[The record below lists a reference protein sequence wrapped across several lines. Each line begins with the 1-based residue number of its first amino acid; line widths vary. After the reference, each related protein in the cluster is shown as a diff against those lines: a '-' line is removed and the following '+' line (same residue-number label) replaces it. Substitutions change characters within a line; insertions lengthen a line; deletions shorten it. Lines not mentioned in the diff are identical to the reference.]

1 MEGPALPSQ
10 VSALCTP
17 RGEHCCVIH
26 PEGCPPPAALLQ
38 CCGLQGCKLHPA
50 RLHRTPCTAA
60 SCTAASLVADFFT
73 AAPCTAA
80 SCTLH
85 NCILHGCIPR
95 GYILHDCILD
105 GCILHSCILHGCI
118 SHLAWLHAAPRAP
131 SAHGFAV
138 PSPLSGFAPPPFQAA
153 LQSSDAINSHNKGL
167 WKNIP
172 SLKAEE
178 ERCISRGAACS
189 SEASSAIGGTEQC
202 PVTWHSH
209 AAESRAALMAQS
221 TPHQGCH
228 CQG

>member
-1 MEGPALPSQ
+1 MSSTLRAVLLQQPCCSAVACRAVSCTLHGCIAHPARL
-10 VSALCTP
+10 
-17 RGEHCCVIH
+17 
-26 PEGCPPPAALLQ
+26 PPAQLHPSWLISSQ
-38 CCGLQGCKLHPA
+38 LHPA
-50 RLHRTPCTAA
+50 RLHP
-60 SCTAASLVADFFT
+60 
-73 AAPCTAA
+73 APCTTASCMDVSHVAISCMTA

-85 NCILHGCIPR
+85 
-95 GYILHDCILD
+95 

-172 SLKAEE
+172 NLKAEE

>member
-1 MEGPALPSQ
+1 MSSTLRA
-10 VSALCTP
+10 V
-17 RGEHCCVIH
+17 
-26 PEGCPPPAALLQ
+26 LLQ
-38 CCGLQGCKLHPA
+38 QPCCSAVACRAVSCTLHGCIAHPA
-50 RLHRTPCTAA
+50 RLPPAQLHPSWLISSQLHPA
-60 SCTAASLVADFFT
+60 LLHP
-73 AAPCTAA
+73 APCTTASCMDVSHVAISCMTA

-85 NCILHGCIPR
+85 
-95 GYILHDCILD
+95 

-172 SLKAEE
+172 NLKAEE

>member
-1 MEGPALPSQ
+1 MSSTLRA
-10 VSALCTP
+10 V
-17 RGEHCCVIH
+17 
-26 PEGCPPPAALLQ
+26 LLQ
-38 CCGLQGCKLHPA
+38 QPCCSAVACRAVSCTLHGCIAHPA
-50 RLHRTPCTAA
+50 RLPPAQLHSSWLISSQLHPA
-60 SCTAASLVADFFT
+60 LLHP
-73 AAPCTAA
+73 APCTTASCMDVSHVAISCMTA

-85 NCILHGCIPR
+85 
-95 GYILHDCILD
+95 

-172 SLKAEE
+172 NLKAEE

>member
-1 MEGPALPSQ
+1 MSSTLRAVLLQQPCCSAVACRAVSCTLHGCIAHPARL
-10 VSALCTP
+10 
-17 RGEHCCVIH
+17 
-26 PEGCPPPAALLQ
+26 PPAQLHPSWLISSQ
-38 CCGLQGCKLHPA
+38 LHPA
-50 RLHRTPCTAA
+50 RLHP
-60 SCTAASLVADFFT
+60 
-73 AAPCTAA
+73 APCTTASCMDVSHVAISCMTA

-85 NCILHGCIPR
+85 
-95 GYILHDCILD
+95 

-118 SHLAWLHAAPRAP
+118 SHLAWLHTAPRAP

>member
-1 MEGPALPSQ
+1 MSSTLRA
-10 VSALCTP
+10 V
-17 RGEHCCVIH
+17 
-26 PEGCPPPAALLQ
+26 LLQ
-38 CCGLQGCKLHPA
+38 QPCCSAVACRAVSCTLHGCIAHPA
-50 RLHRTPCTAA
+50 RLPPAQLHSSWLISSQLHPA
-60 SCTAASLVADFFT
+60 LLHP
-73 AAPCTAA
+73 APCTTASCMDVSHVAISCMTA

-85 NCILHGCIPR
+85 
-95 GYILHDCILD
+95 

-118 SHLAWLHAAPRAP
+118 SHLAWLHTAPRAP

-172 SLKAEE
+172 NLKAEE

>member
-1 MEGPALPSQ
+1 MSSTLRA
-10 VSALCTP
+10 V
-17 RGEHCCVIH
+17 
-26 PEGCPPPAALLQ
+26 LLQ
-38 CCGLQGCKLHPA
+38 QPCCSAVACRAVSCTMHGCITHPA
-50 RLHRTPCTAA
+50 RLPPAQLHSSWLISSQLHPA
-60 SCTAASLVADFFT
+60 LLHP
-73 AAPCTAA
+73 APCTTASCMDVSHVAISCMTA

-85 NCILHGCIPR
+85 
-95 GYILHDCILD
+95 

-172 SLKAEE
+172 NLKAEE

>member
-1 MEGPALPSQ
+1 MSSTLRA
-10 VSALCTP
+10 V
-17 RGEHCCVIH
+17 
-26 PEGCPPPAALLQ
+26 LLQ
-38 CCGLQGCKLHPA
+38 QPCCSAVACRAVSCTLHGCIAHPA
-50 RLHRTPCTAA
+50 RLPPAQLHSSWLISSQLHPA
-60 SCTAASLVADFFT
+60 LLHP
-73 AAPCTAA
+73 APCTTASCMDVSHVAISCMTA

-85 NCILHGCIPR
+85 
-95 GYILHDCILD
+95 

>member
-1 MEGPALPSQ
+1 MSSTLRAVLLQQPCCSAVACRAVSCTLHGCIAHPARL
-10 VSALCTP
+10 
-17 RGEHCCVIH
+17 
-26 PEGCPPPAALLQ
+26 PPAQLHPSWLISSQ
-38 CCGLQGCKLHPA
+38 LHPA
-50 RLHRTPCTAA
+50 RLHP
-60 SCTAASLVADFFT
+60 
-73 AAPCTAA
+73 APCTTASCMDVSHVAISCMTA

-85 NCILHGCIPR
+85 
-95 GYILHDCILD
+95 

-118 SHLAWLHAAPRAP
+118 SHLAWLHTAPRAP

-172 SLKAEE
+172 NLKAEE

>member
-1 MEGPALPSQ
+1 MSSTLRA
-10 VSALCTP
+10 V
-17 RGEHCCVIH
+17 
-26 PEGCPPPAALLQ
+26 LLQ
-38 CCGLQGCKLHPA
+38 QPCCSAVACRAVSCTLHGCIAHPA
-50 RLHRTPCTAA
+50 RLPPAQLHSSWLISSQLHPA
-60 SCTAASLVADFFT
+60 LLHP
-73 AAPCTAA
+73 APCTTASCMDVSHVAISCMTA

-85 NCILHGCIPR
+85 
-95 GYILHDCILD
+95 

-118 SHLAWLHAAPRAP
+118 SHLAWLHTAPRAP

>member
-1 MEGPALPSQ
+1 MSSTLRA
-10 VSALCTP
+10 V
-17 RGEHCCVIH
+17 
-26 PEGCPPPAALLQ
+26 LLQ
-38 CCGLQGCKLHPA
+38 QPCCSAVACRAVSCTMHGCITHPA
-50 RLHRTPCTAA
+50 RLPPAQLHPSWLISSQLHPA
-60 SCTAASLVADFFT
+60 LLHP
-73 AAPCTAA
+73 APCTTASCMDVSHVAISCMTA

-85 NCILHGCIPR
+85 
-95 GYILHDCILD
+95 

-172 SLKAEE
+172 NLKAEE

>member
-1 MEGPALPSQ
+1 MSSTLRAVLLQQPCCSAVACRAVSCTLHGCIAHPARL
-10 VSALCTP
+10 
-17 RGEHCCVIH
+17 
-26 PEGCPPPAALLQ
+26 PPAQLHSSWLISSQ
-38 CCGLQGCKLHPA
+38 LHPA
-50 RLHRTPCTAA
+50 RLHP
-60 SCTAASLVADFFT
+60 
-73 AAPCTAA
+73 APCTTASCMDVSHVAISCMTA

-85 NCILHGCIPR
+85 
-95 GYILHDCILD
+95 

>member
-1 MEGPALPSQ
+1 MSSTLRAVLLQQPCCSAVACRAVSCTLHGCIAHPARL
-10 VSALCTP
+10 
-17 RGEHCCVIH
+17 
-26 PEGCPPPAALLQ
+26 PPAQLHSSWLISSQ
-38 CCGLQGCKLHPA
+38 LHPA
-50 RLHRTPCTAA
+50 RLHP
-60 SCTAASLVADFFT
+60 
-73 AAPCTAA
+73 APCTTASCMDVSHVAISCMTA

-85 NCILHGCIPR
+85 
-95 GYILHDCILD
+95 

-172 SLKAEE
+172 NLKAEE

>member
-1 MEGPALPSQ
+1 MSSTLRA
-10 VSALCTP
+10 V
-17 RGEHCCVIH
+17 
-26 PEGCPPPAALLQ
+26 LLQ
-38 CCGLQGCKLHPA
+38 QPCCSAVACRAVSCTLHGCIAHPA
-50 RLHRTPCTAA
+50 RLPPAQLHSSWLISSQLHPA
-60 SCTAASLVADFFT
+60 LLHP
-73 AAPCTAA
+73 APCTTASCMDVSHVAISCMTASWMAA

-85 NCILHGCIPR
+85 
-95 GYILHDCILD
+95 

-172 SLKAEE
+172 NLKAEE

>member
-1 MEGPALPSQ
+1 MSSTLRAVLLQQPCCSAVACRAVSCTLHGCIAHPARL
-10 VSALCTP
+10 
-17 RGEHCCVIH
+17 
-26 PEGCPPPAALLQ
+26 PPAQLHPSWLISSQ
-38 CCGLQGCKLHPA
+38 LHPA
-50 RLHRTPCTAA
+50 RLHP
-60 SCTAASLVADFFT
+60 
-73 AAPCTAA
+73 APCTTASCMDVSHVAISCMTA

-85 NCILHGCIPR
+85 
-95 GYILHDCILD
+95 

>member
-1 MEGPALPSQ
+1 MSSTLRAVLLQQPCCSAVACRAVSCTLHGCIAHPARL
-10 VSALCTP
+10 
-17 RGEHCCVIH
+17 
-26 PEGCPPPAALLQ
+26 PPAQLHSSWLISSQ
-38 CCGLQGCKLHPA
+38 LHPA
-50 RLHRTPCTAA
+50 RLHP
-60 SCTAASLVADFFT
+60 
-73 AAPCTAA
+73 APCTTASCMDVSHVAISCMTA

-85 NCILHGCIPR
+85 
-95 GYILHDCILD
+95 

-118 SHLAWLHAAPRAP
+118 SHLAWLHTAPRAP

-172 SLKAEE
+172 NLKAEE

>member
-1 MEGPALPSQ
+1 MSSTLRA
-10 VSALCTP
+10 V
-17 RGEHCCVIH
+17 
-26 PEGCPPPAALLQ
+26 LLQ
-38 CCGLQGCKLHPA
+38 QPCCSAVACRAVSCTMHGCITHPA
-50 RLHRTPCTAA
+50 RLPPAQLHPSWLISSQLHPA
-60 SCTAASLVADFFT
+60 LLHP
-73 AAPCTAA
+73 APCTTASCMDVSHVAISCMTA

-85 NCILHGCIPR
+85 
-95 GYILHDCILD
+95 